1 MIVPQDNSQG
11 KILSIKRLKRGKI
24 HSAIS
29 LKVGNL
35 NNNLKAIQDNSYI
48 FSQPHNYINDYFEE
62 SKNNSISN
70 NEQKI
75 ISSLLIEKDKNLLK
89 QSLYKSIK
97 VNEKNENKGKANNII
112 NNNNSNIKNKCI
124 FLTYKENIS
133 NNIKKSNIKPIN
145 VHKFINIIN
154 SYLLPNDMT
163 FENLKN
169 LINYRIIHKNS
180 SKDSEFS
187 RLLKRNDILIK
198 NNTFELFY
206 KYIIKKTFKE
216 CLKKG
221 VMNNIL
227 IEKKDIKKEYNKQLN
242 EIKEY
247 LESNNQKEMKD
258 LIYNNSQEL
267 YDINNPSFINK
278 LNENRMQSNKQY
290 QIITINKHQ
299 KNEKINQN
307 HNHSSDNIN
316 YHFYN
321 FYQAYKEIKKQNL
334 NSKNK
339 ELTKKAFK
347 LLLTLS
353 ENSKFIKKIKI
364 NNPFLKIIRKQEKSK
379 IHPEYNN
386 LKNNNHSFIQE
397 YIKESEKNN
406 MNKENIFQTRVM
418 IKKKPKNN
426 QSSYNNDDKKQIK
439 SNNNKKK
446 REFIFKTEKSELDK
460 IQGFNYILDTHNK
473 NNSNNEDIIS
483 VLNNKKKNIYD
494 WDYLFN
500 KNLYNKN
507 SNKISIDSNKENSN
521 DNDNEN
527 ENDNEDLNKYSK
539 EENSISKSSRENND
553 KYNNSFLYS
562 ENDYKLN
569 SKDLSLFS
577 QPKFK
582 SSSLK
587 NNFSQKLFEDKCII
601 DPKFFKLKS
610 ECIKKNNVSICK
622 IYSQLFYKDT
632 KRRKNEKEKILV
644 KKIENSLNKKIF
656 VKKKA
661 KKDEKTFK
669 QFIKE
674 SLIEEKNDLINN
686 VKIEDKN
693 DTNKKIEEEEK
704 KEKDLENRFNNF
716 KNYIQKMKN
725 MSKNEFIND
734 TLRSINLE
742 E

>member
-1 MIVPQDNSQG
+1 
-11 KILSIKRLKRGKI
+11 
-24 HSAIS
+24 
-29 LKVGNL
+29 
-35 NNNLKAIQDNSYI
+35 
-48 FSQPHNYINDYFEE
+48 
-62 SKNNSISN
+62 
-70 NEQKI
+70 
-75 ISSLLIEKDKNLLK
+75 
-89 QSLYKSIK
+89 
-97 VNEKNENKGKANNII
+97 
-112 NNNNSNIKNKCI
+112 
-124 FLTYKENIS
+124 
-133 NNIKKSNIKPIN
+133 
-145 VHKFINIIN
+145 
-154 SYLLPNDMT
+154 MT

-221 VMNNIL
+221 IINNIL

-553 KYNNSFLYS
+553 KYNNSFLYF
-562 ENDYKLN
+562 L
-569 SKDLSLFS
+569 L
-577 QPKFK
+577 
-582 SSSLK
+582 
-587 NNFSQKLFEDKCII
+587 
-601 DPKFFKLKS
+601 
-610 ECIKKNNVSICK
+610 
-622 IYSQLFYKDT
+622 
-632 KRRKNEKEKILV
+632 
-644 KKIENSLNKKIF
+644 
-656 VKKKA
+656 
-661 KKDEKTFK
+661 
-669 QFIKE
+669 
-674 SLIEEKNDLINN
+674 
-686 VKIEDKN
+686 
-693 DTNKKIEEEEK
+693 
-704 KEKDLENRFNNF
+704 
-716 KNYIQKMKN
+716 
-725 MSKNEFIND
+725 
-734 TLRSINLE
+734 
-742 E
+742 